1 MSEDRNFSCLLQ
13 RELLDGDETR
23 LKVLGNTVFA
33 ELFQL
38 ATGLFREINPQCCDE
53 HLLTVTVIGMI
64 RQHFELQPLYRF
76 LPGVSDSPIEPEVL
90 SEHIIKLLFTG
101 IRG

>member
-1 MSEDRNFSCLLQ
+1 
-13 RELLDGDETR
+13 
-23 LKVLGNTVFA
+23 
-33 ELFQL
+33 
-38 ATGLFREINPQCCDE
+38 
-53 HLLTVTVIGMI
+53 MI

-101 IRG
+101 IRGYNRATQERRVLAQA